1 MTASFFKIL
10 IDLVKIITADS
21 ETLTFP
27 GRLDG
32 KLTDSG
38 ENILRK
44 KFAMLNEK
52 LQAIFKANT
61 CYSEVMRLKDIH
73 LL

>member
-1 MTASFFKIL
+1 MDAGSILLRNRSKRKASSQVTASFFKIL
-10 IDLVKIITADS
+10 IDLVKIITADW
-21 ETLTFP
+21 ETLTFS

-44 KFAMLNEK
+44 N
-52 LQAIFKANT
+52 
-61 CYSEVMRLKDIH
+61 
-73 LL
+73 LLC